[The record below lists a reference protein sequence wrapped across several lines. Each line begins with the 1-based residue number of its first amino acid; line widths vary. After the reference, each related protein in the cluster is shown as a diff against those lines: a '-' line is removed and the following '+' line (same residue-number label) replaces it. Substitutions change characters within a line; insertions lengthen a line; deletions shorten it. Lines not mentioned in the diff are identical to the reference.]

1 MDLQLQFDGVTQ
13 PLQIVAL
20 DGVPTGSQDGTRR
33 GKLVT
38 KSDILIPPAG
48 RAEFIVS
55 GPSVQ
60 VKHATFLTLAIDT
73 GPGGDND
80 PQRPLASI
88 HPSDDA
94 APALAVI
101 RAPSGRVNPQ
111 RFEGLDDEPVTAR
124 RKLYFSELL
133 SDPKQPGRPDKL
145 LHHSRWGE
153 AGAVRPQC
161 SACDHH
167 SSGCGRRLDNRE
179 PHRRTS

>member
-1 MDLQLQFDGVTQ
+1 MKPSQKEFCRVANASANTIMDLQLQFDGVAQ

-38 KSDILIPPAG
+38 KSDILMPPAG

-80 PQRPLASI
+80 PQRRLASI
-88 HPSDDA
+88 HP
-94 APALAVI
+94 
-101 RAPSGRVNPQ
+101 
-111 RFEGLDDEPVTAR
+111 PVR
-124 RKLYFSELL
+124 RR
-133 SDPKQPGRPDKL
+133 G
-145 LHHSRWGE
+145 
-153 AGAVRPQC
+153 AGAGGDPGSLWQGK
-161 SACDHH
+161 SAAFR
-167 SSGCGRRLDNRE
+167 GAR
-179 PHRRTS
+179 